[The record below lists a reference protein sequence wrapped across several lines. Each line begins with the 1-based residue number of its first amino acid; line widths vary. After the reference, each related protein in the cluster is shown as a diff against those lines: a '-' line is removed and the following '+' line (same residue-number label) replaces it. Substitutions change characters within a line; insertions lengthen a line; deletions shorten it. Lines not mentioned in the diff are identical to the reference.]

1 MRVGLVSDLH
11 GNAVALRTVA
21 ADVARAGVDE
31 VVCLGD
37 VVQGGPEPSRVLELL
52 QELGWPVVLGNA
64 DAFLLDL
71 ETARE
76 GGEEI
81 TERQLET
88 RAWSVAQLSGE
99 QLDTI
104 AGFSPTVEVDLG
116 GRTLVCCHAVPRSY
130 HPVLLP
136 STDET
141 AFWELLDGVD
151 ADVVAGGHTHM
162 QFLRRRGDLLFVNP
176 GSAGLSYEH
185 GQAHVRID
193 PWGAWAIVEC
203 DGAALRVEFRRVPV
217 DIEAVQASLR
227 ASGIPYVEDHVRRW
241 QPRAAERRQQQV

>member
-11 GNAVALRTVA
+11 GNAVALETVA
-21 ADVARAGVDE
+21 ADVERAGVDR

-37 VVQGGPEPSRVLELL
+37 VAQGGPEPSRVLGLLGELD
-52 QELGWPVVLGNA
+52 WPVVLGNA
-64 DAFLLDL
+64 DAFLLDP

-88 RAWSVAQLSGE
+88 RAWSVAQLSAPE
-99 QLDTI
+99 LDTI
-104 AGFSPTVEVDLG
+104 AGFQPTVELDLE

-136 STDET
+136 TTDEE
-141 AFWELLDGVD
+141 AFRELLDDVE
-151 ADVVAGGHTHM
+151 AEVVAGGHTHM
-162 QFLRRRGDLLFVNP
+162 QFLRRRDTLLFVNP
-176 GSAGLSYEH
+176 GSAGLSYEQRE
-185 GQAHVRID
+185 GEELRVD
-193 PWGAWAIVEC
+193 PWSAWAIVEA
-203 DGAALRVEFRRVPV
+203 DGAALRVEFRRVPLDV
-217 DIEAVQASLR
+217 EAVQSSLR

-241 QPRAAERRQQQV
+241 EPRRGAAS